1 MSDYRFNM
9 IGRLVNDEMN
19 RVQSMGLDELD
30 DYIRGLI
37 TAILDN
43 KTDQEL
49 IILDNELLVSE
60 AL

>member
-19 RVQSMGLDELD
+19 MVQSMGLDELD

-43 KTDQEL
+43 KPDQEL

>member
-1 MSDYRFNM
+1 MVNRYNM

-19 RVQSMGLDELD
+19 MVESMDILEMNE
-30 DYIRGLI
+30 YIRSLI

-43 KTDQEL
+43 KTDEEL
-49 IILDNELLVSE
+49 IILDNELLVSG